1 MRSMLLFWVLSLCTG
16 LAQGVVLEGVGGHA
30 NIRENNLDQARTEAR
45 QAAMRD
51 LALQYQAR
59 VSTRDTMENG
69 QLVGSHT
76 ELSAM
81 AQVRNATIV
90 DEYRSGNLLRVIV
103 RAEMSDAKGKA
114 GSCKAGQASGLR
126 KRVAVTAFPI
136 TRPEQGGGA
145 ALDDAGEQLPRELV
159 ARLQQQG
166 GQLQVL
172 GGATSLQLFS
182 NLPDAPT
189 SQKNPASNQLTNV
202 VQLARELGGAQF
214 VVAGVIRDIGL
225 ADPPGVWGGSSIL
238 DRMQR
243 GIGMADTSRRF
254 EAEVMVFDG
263 FSGSPPVFR
272 QRFETSA
279 RWQPDGSGTGG
290 FASAGFEGSEWGG
303 QAVEGVIAE
312 MTAAVNNA
320 LACQPFMAR
329 ITRVDGNRVTLASGA
344 TAGGLRPGGDEL
356 DLYRSQRYFDSLDG
370 TPELSDTGGV
380 TLTLDN
386 VHPDFS
392 NGRIPPTEGGLINV
406 QRDDLAIIW

>member
-1 MRSMLLFWVLSLCTG
+1 MRSMLLFWMLSLFAG
-16 LAQGVVLEGVGGHA
+16 FAHGAVLEGVGHA

-103 RAEMSDAKGKA
+103 RAELSDAEGSA

-166 GQLQVL
+166 QLQVL
-172 GGATSLQLFS
+172 GATSLQLFS

-202 VQLARELGGAQF
+202 VQLARELGAQF

-225 ADPPGVWGGSSIL
+225 ADPGAWGSSIL

-263 FSGSPPVFR
+263 FSGSPVFR

-290 FASAGFEGSEWGG
+290 FASAGFEGSEWG
-303 QAVEGVIAE
+303 
-312 MTAAVNNA
+312 
-320 LACQPFMAR
+320 
-329 ITRVDGNRVTLASGA
+329 
-344 TAGGLRPGGDEL
+344 
-356 DLYRSQRYFDSLDG
+356 
-370 TPELSDTGGV
+370 
-380 TLTLDN
+380 
-386 VHPDFS
+386 
-392 NGRIPPTEGGLINV
+392 
-406 QRDDLAIIW
+406 

>member
-16 LAQGVVLEGVGGHA
+16 LAQGVVLEGVGHA

-103 RAEMSDAKGKA
+103 RAEMSDAEGSA

-166 GQLQVL
+166 QLQVL
-172 GGATSLQLFS
+172 GATSLQLFS

-202 VQLARELGGAQF
+202 VQLARELGAQF

-225 ADPPGVWGGSSIL
+225 ADPGAWGSSIL

-263 FSGSPPVFR
+263 FSGSPVFR

-290 FASAGFEGSEWGG
+290 FASAGFEGSEWG
-303 QAVEGVIAE
+303 QAVEGVITE

-344 TAGGLRPGGDEL
+344 TAGLRPGDEL

-370 TPELSDTGGV
+370 TPELSDTGV

-392 NGRIPPTEGGLINV
+392 NGRIPTEGGLINV

>member
-1 MRSMLLFWVLSLCTG
+1 MRSMLLFWMLSLCTG
-16 LAQGVVLEGVGGHA
+16 FAHGVVLEGVGHA

-69 QLVGSHT
+69 ELVGSHT

-103 RAEMSDAKGKA
+103 RAEMSDAEGHA

-166 GQLQVL
+166 QLQVL
-172 GGATSLQLFS
+172 GATSLQLFS

-189 SQKNPASNQLTNV
+189 SQKNLASNHLTNV
-202 VQLARELGGAQF
+202 VQLARELGAQF

-225 ADPPGVWGGSSIL
+225 ADPGAWGSSIL

-243 GIGMADTSRRF
+243 GIGMADTTRRF

-263 FSGSPPVFR
+263 FSGSPVFR

-290 FASAGFEGSEWGG
+290 FASAGFESSEWG
-303 QAVEGVIAE
+303 QAVDGVIAE

-344 TAGGLRPGGDEL
+344 TAGLRPGDEL
-356 DLYRSQRYFDSLDG
+356 NLYRSQRYFDSLDG
-370 TPELSDTGGV
+370 TPELSDTGV

-392 NGRIPPTEGGLINV
+392 NGRIPTEGGLINV

>member
-1 MRSMLLFWVLSLCTG
+1 MMRSVLLLLMLTLTLGPG
-16 LAQGVVLEGVGGHA
+16 LAQATVLEGVGHA

-51 LALQYQAR
+51 LALQYEAR

-69 QLVGSHT
+69 QLTGSHT
-76 ELSAM
+76 ELSAI

-103 RAEMSDAKGKA
+103 RADLSDASGQGA
-114 GSCKAGQASGLR
+114 GACKAGQASGLR

-136 TRPEQGGGA
+136 TRPEQGGSA
-145 ALDDAGEQLPRELV
+145 ALDSAGEQLPQELV

-166 GQLQVL
+166 QLQVL
-172 GGATSLQLFS
+172 GATSLQLFA

-189 SQKNPASNQLTNV
+189 SRKNLATNHLTNV
-202 VQLARELGGAQF
+202 VQLARELGAQF

-225 ADPPGVWGGSSIL
+225 ADPDAWGSSIL

-243 GIGMADTSRRF
+243 GIGMADTTRRF

-263 FSGSPPVFR
+263 FSGSPVFR

-279 RWQPDGSGTGG
+279 EWRPDGSGTGG
-290 FASAGFEGSEWGG
+290 FASAGFEGSDWGR
-303 QAVEGVIAE
+303 AVDGVIAE

-329 ITRVDGNRVTLASGA
+329 ITRVEGNRVTLASGA
-344 TAGGLRPGGDEL
+344 TAGLRPGDEL
-356 DLYRSQRYFDSLDG
+356 SVYRTQRYFDSLDG
-370 TPELSDTGGV
+370 TPELSDTGV

-392 NGRIPPTEGGLINV
+392 NGRMPTQGGQVNV
-406 QRDDLAIIW
+406 QREDLAIIW

>member
-16 LAQGVVLEGVGGHA
+16 LAHGAVLEGVGHA

-103 RAEMSDAKGKA
+103 RAEMSDAEGNA

-166 GQLQVL
+166 QLQVL
-172 GGATSLQLFS
+172 GATSLQLFS

-202 VQLARELGGAQF
+202 VQLARELGAQF

-225 ADPPGVWGGSSIL
+225 ADPGAWGSSIL
-238 DRMQR
+238 DRVQR

-254 EAEVMVFDG
+254 EVEVMVFDG
-263 FSGSPPVFR
+263 FSGSPVFR

-290 FASAGFEGSEWGG
+290 FASAGFESSEWG
-303 QAVEGVIAE
+303 QAVEGVITE

-344 TAGGLRPGGDEL
+344 TAGLRPGDEL
-356 DLYRSQRYFDSLDG
+356 NLYRSQRYFDSLDG
-370 TPELSDTGGV
+370 TPELSDTGV

-392 NGRIPPTEGGLINV
+392 NGRIPTEGGLINV

>member
-16 LAQGVVLEGVGGHA
+16 LAHGAVLEGVGHA

-103 RAEMSDAKGKA
+103 RAEMSDAEGNA

-166 GQLQVL
+166 QLQVL
-172 GGATSLQLFS
+172 GATSLQLFS

-202 VQLARELGGAQF
+202 VQLARELGAQF

-225 ADPPGVWGGSSIL
+225 ADPGAWGSSIL

-243 GIGMADTSRRF
+243 GIGMADTTRRF

-263 FSGSPPVFR
+263 FSGSPVFR

-290 FASAGFEGSEWGG
+290 FASAGFESSEWG
-303 QAVEGVIAE
+303 QAVEGVITE

-344 TAGGLRPGGDEL
+344 TAGLRPGDEL
-356 DLYRSQRYFDSLDG
+356 NLYRSQRYFDSLDG
-370 TPELSDTGGV
+370 TPELSDTGV

-392 NGRIPPTEGGLINV
+392 NGRIPTEGGLINV